1 VGPPAAQRLDRER
14 GGVMRLSRGPWKLRW
29 GSSVWS
35 GSCETLRQTVPRI

>member
-1 VGPPAAQRLDRER
+1 MTVVPLEVVPGFVE
-14 GGVMRLSRGPWKLRW
+14 VEV